1 MFTFLKKM
9 ERIFMIHVAAAMG
22 IVILAILSTT
32 AATAV
37 HSSVLHSKSSPYQ
50 EHGGLTGVVKLTPS
64 YKEQFSLTNGLKSS
78 EKSSNSAINLLQ
90 SNTDQDGIYRNDKYL
105 SLQPSKHV
113 LQIESIGNK
122 DKHSS
127 TLKSIENPIGTDNI
141 YDDKDSSKVLNG
153 LKILLKHGE
162 APSEERSDYNL
173 EKREKSIHHMSK
185 LIPSDAKS
193 HVTTYVT
200 SQSFSGVPE
209 MNTLEYVI
217 SQKELEEPDSYKIFG
232 ETLPGDYESKKLLTI
247 PIQNYDEKY
256 NPLLEKPLEYKFFK
270 KSGSN
275 EIPNY
280 DEMFPQYRKNQINEF
295 PDQRILYKYS
305 SKYPYNDDSTQ
316 KTVTSTIEFIDSP
329 KLYDDKT
336 LSKLVHQKHARQE
349 ESYASERLENNY
361 EVMHHQHK
369 LTKPLQMTI
378 EPSHVLHENK
388 IYQINQEL
396 SYPSTNSDEVKN
408 YKLKSS
414 HPYKIITHHLKETKP
429 VEDATKPFLS
439 KSEHKPQDIKE
450 ERQGHHGSKHANTI
464 NIINKPEKTS
474 KSYDE
479 NHYYKIKIKSL
490 IHGVNPEDYSGEPD
504 LNEFDE
510 VYPSQETEESFS
522 DEFPY
527 SEPDNFESN
536 INNNI
541 SDESEEKIYQQIESP
556 TYEPSIQE
564 STDSSEKNLNYQ
576 YQGIQSDIPIEAKYI
591 PNEDFL
597 KPARKEPMPYSD
609 EVPTKS
615 EYHYVPETYYT
626 KPAEPLE
633 YIVKPVS
640 PGTQEQKVIHY
651 PRTGN
656 DVPKYT
662 KYIPSG
668 DEQTRISKKT
678 IPDTYE
684 VPTKKEYYNV
694 PKSYSTKPTEQVEYF
709 VEPASPEFEYKKP
722 VLPKQLVVHYPNVEN
737 NISRK
742 NKMTPNKDAPTS
754 ASVVP
759 IEEYHDSQ
767 GEPEYS
773 VYEPMIP
780 KYQPNQSMHKVLS
793 KPNNPHE
800 SQVHIK
806 KSPDQKHQVIGNNV
820 PKHIIPKQNV
830 EGLKSPKYNLIY
842 HPRMNSDIESV
853 DETKYVPENGIYAD
867 SQKHI
872 PDLYELPIEYKY
884 VPETYTE
891 PTETV
896 YNVTKP
902 ENPEKEKETSPLNE
916 PESPRREVIYH
927 HGPETYTTEHS
938 QTEKYVIEPAS
949 PETQGSPEEEVY
961 SPEIGSDVP
970 SDVDSIPREEEPM
983 PDSKEPTPYSHE
995 VPTHPD
1001 YHHEP
1006 TTYTSEPNEPEQYVI
1021 EPSSPETPYEEL
1033 GSPEEVVYSPKI
1045 GSDVPSDVEY
1055 IPREEE
1061 PMPDS
1066 KEPTLYSHDVP
1077 THPDYHD
1084 EPITYT
1090 SEPNEPKQY
1099 VIEPSS
1105 PETPYEEP
1113 GSPEELNYSPEIGSD
1128 VPSDVEYIPR
1138 EEEPMPDNKEPTP
1151 YSHEVPTHPDY
1162 HLEPITYTSEPT
1174 EPERYVIEPSSPEA
1188 PYEESMLP
1196 EEVVH
1201 ESPFDQELYSSKQ
1214 DVVHAPVANS
1224 RVPNVLE
1231 QSPSRNG
1238 NFLKL
1243 GKHQPNHVVH
1253 TVPSERNN
1261 LHVQPAHI
1269 TKSSEPKF
1277 TILKPEK
1284 PGHVY
1289 KEPKVMGSKTPKSDV
1304 ISVPEINSNV
1314 PKKDDTEPSTDS
1326 IIPSSA
1332 SKDSPK
1338 ITYKTLDQQD
1348 NYDMP
1353 EIYSESTEPEQNI
1366 IKPASQEFSYEEPGS
1381 PEDVVYSPEVK
1392 SDVPNDVKYIP
1403 REEQATPVHEEPIPQ
1418 YHEVPTQPG
1427 YHHEPKTY
1435 DTEPTVPDQYVLEPA
1450 SPETSHE
1457 EPGSPKDVV
1466 YSPEVESDVPSDV
1479 KYIPREEQATPVHEE
1494 PIPQYHE
1501 VPTKLEYH
1509 NVPKTYTMEPTVPDQ
1524 YIVEPASQETRY
1536 EEPGSPEY
1544 VVYSPE
1550 IGSDVPSD
1558 VKYIPRKEEPTP
1570 VYKEPMPQYHEV
1582 PTQPGYHHEPK
1593 TYDTEPT
1600 EPDQYIL
1607 EPASPET
1614 SHEEPGSPEYV
1625 VYSPEVESDV
1635 PSNIEYILRD
1645 EEPTPFS
1652 TERMQYPHLVPTQ
1665 PASPETLLEEP
1676 GSPEDPV
1683 LLSQRYTYSLEN
1695 VDDIP
1700 RVGLNYAS
1708 YNGNVP
1714 FKPKHNLYQV
1724 SSKPYLSHQH
1734 QSHFS
1739 QPIELRHQVLSKSE
1753 SLNSKPI
1760 FNGLNLPQK
1769 QVFIHSPDMKSDISS
1784 VNHMEY
1790 TPEDSIQVPTSIDKS
1805 PDMLTVPTQSDY
1817 PLEYEFHFVN
1827 PIEVSNYAVD
1837 PLKPKTI
1844 HSFNP
1849 EVYDNDLKISRNAE
1863 ETPMYMEPYFPEQEV
1878 EDDQTQRHLI
1888 EPNIS
1893 SQDIKFLY
1901 NNKPNSGPSQ
1911 SSIIHTGKLSSSS
1924 SILTQ
1929 KTIHQTVPQSY
1940 GPMPSIKLVNENS
1953 PQTSSILI
1961 KKLSESIM
1969 NDNPRKN
1976 SADFV
1981 EIPINIDVLRSSGY
1995 DSSGSMNTLNQN
2007 SYDRPKSSLL
2017 VHVLSKDKSESS
2029 LSKPIHSLTNNNQVT
2044 KSQQYQTL
2052 EKPDQFEIVI
2062 EETQDS
2068 PSTLLND
2075 GIYFTRDL
2083 NTSPIQYEIVSQ
2095 RPESKTLYTGPD
2107 SYFTTYET
2115 RSNPITDVPRGEQ
2128 IWTVGSTGKLPSTLS
2143 SLSSSQKIVNQPIID
2158 GNDGKNSK
2166 LKTSRISS
2174 HSVLLPFSLVHKS
2187 ISDSMS
2193 TSSSI
2198 SSSKKSSSSQKSI
2211 SQKKDKSSKK

>member
-970 SDVDSIPREEEPM
+970 SD
-983 PDSKEPTPYSHE
+983 
-995 VPTHPD
+995 
-1001 YHHEP
+1001 
-1006 TTYTSEPNEPEQYVI
+1006 
-1021 EPSSPETPYEEL
+1021 
-1033 GSPEEVVYSPKI
+1033 
-1045 GSDVPSDVEY
+1045 
-1055 IPREEE
+1055 
-1061 PMPDS
+1061 
-1066 KEPTLYSHDVP
+1066 
-1077 THPDYHD
+1077 
-1084 EPITYT
+1084 
-1090 SEPNEPKQY
+1090 Y

-1113 GSPEELNYSPEIGSD
+1113 GSPEEVVYSPEIGSD

-1392 SDVPNDVKYIP
+1392 SDVPN
-1403 REEQATPVHEEPIPQ
+1403 
-1418 YHEVPTQPG
+1418 
-1427 YHHEPKTY
+1427 
-1435 DTEPTVPDQYVLEPA
+1435 
-1450 SPETSHE
+1450 
-1457 EPGSPKDVV
+1457 
-1466 YSPEVESDVPSDV
+1466 DV